1 MVQPY
6 SPPQYPPATMQAI
19 IAWLQGQGPEPQIDH
34 ATKEVIGFYEGP
46 GTDPASVIQR
56 ITQRR
61 SMGQPNRFIDD
72 SMLFG
77 QGNNPFGRSDEP
89 TGADPGNNPFGR
101 PDEPIT
107 GPATSPGT
115 GRPAVSPFSNSYSG
129 NYAPGTWDPR
139 APDVGPSGAFRRVGN
154 YGGKIPELPGFGFTP
169 TGPPRPL
176 TDLGAPAFL
185 SKQALGN
192 LLPSEQAGRAAA
204 ISFTGIPLADYNAQQ
219 EQRLSMFSDRKLRR
233 LPTRAR

>member
-77 QGNNPFGRSDEP
+77 QGNNPCLLY
-89 TGADPGNNPFGR
+89 
-101 PDEPIT
+101 
-107 GPATSPGT
+107 TSP
-115 GRPAVSPFSNSYSG
+115 SPRDRTRS
-129 NYAPGTWDPR
+129 R
-139 APDVGPSGAFRRVGN
+139 MPSSA
-154 YGGKIPELPGFGFTP
+154 
-169 TGPPRPL
+169 
-176 TDLGAPAFL
+176 
-185 SKQALGN
+185 
-192 LLPSEQAGRAAA
+192 
-204 ISFTGIPLADYNAQQ
+204 
-219 EQRLSMFSDRKLRR
+219 
-233 LPTRAR
+233 